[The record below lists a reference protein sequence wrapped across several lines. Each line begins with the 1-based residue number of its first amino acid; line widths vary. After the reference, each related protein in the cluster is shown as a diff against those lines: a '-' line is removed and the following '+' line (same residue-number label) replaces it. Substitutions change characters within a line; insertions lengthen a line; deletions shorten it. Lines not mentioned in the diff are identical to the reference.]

1 MSLKVKERGG
11 GVYYWLIAVDSW
23 LNVSKQRDL
32 KRRIFWEFQRIL
44 KEISRKKKKKKS
56 LGGLSGKIIRKN
68 NVVYLEF

>member
-1 MSLKVKERGG
+1 
-11 GVYYWLIAVDSW
+11 
-23 LNVSKQRDL
+23 VSKQRDL
-32 KRRIFWEFQRIL
+32 KRRIFWGFQRIL